1 MELRQLRYFVRIVD
15 MGSLSRASGVL
26 HVAQSA
32 LSQQVAALEAELGQ
46 ALLTRNTRGVAA
58 TEAGHALYRH
68 AQAMLKQADDA
79 RAEVA
84 QAGAAPS
91 GRVEIGIPLSLVAPL
106 ALPVFEAVRAQYPRI
121 QLLIHEELSG
131 TILEWVKNGR
141 LGMGLVFD
149 DGQLEGT
156 QATPLIEERL
166 FLVLHPKSPLARRKL
181 LALKELAAL
190 DLVMPSPGH
199 GVRDRIERTLARA
212 GLPPPRVVAEMNS
225 LAMMKQAVEARLGAT
240 ILSWPS
246 VEAEVL
252 AQRLAAVEIARPAI
266 TRVAVLCLPAGAPR
280 SRAVDCV
287 LATARETIAQV
298 VRRAPWRG
306 VRCVDSA

>member
-46 ALLTRNTRGVAA
+46 VLLTRNTRGIAP
-58 TEAGHALYRH
+58 TEAGHTLYRH

-79 RAEVA
+79 RAAVA
-84 QAGAAPS
+84 QAGSAPS
-91 GRVEIGIPLSLVAPL
+91 GRIEIGIPLSLAAPL
-106 ALPVFEAVRAQYPRI
+106 ALPIFEAVRAQYPKI

-149 DGQLEGT
+149 DGQLDGT

-181 LALKELAAL
+181 LALKEVAAL
-190 DLVMPSPGH
+190 ELVMPSAGH

-212 GLPPPRVVAEMNS
+212 GLPPARVVAEMNS
-225 LAMMKQAVEARLGAT
+225 LTMMKQAAEARLGAT

-246 VEAEVL
+246 VEAEV
-252 AQRLAAVEIARPAI
+252 AQQRLAAIEIARPAI
-266 TRVAVLCLPAGAPR
+266 TRVAALCLSASAPR
-280 SRAVDCV
+280 SRAGDCV
-287 LATARETIAQV
+287 LAVAREAIAQV
-298 VRRAPWRG
+298 IRRAPWRG
-306 VRCVDSA
+306 VRCVDTV